1 MWREVRMSATD
12 TLIIEELRLE
22 ARKLKQQ
29 AEKALAQVNEDGF
42 FARIDPDANSLAVLV
57 KHLGNNLR
65 SRWTDFY
72 TTDGEKPDRHRDVEF
87 ELGPGDTRDSLMA
100 RWEAGWARFIDTFD
114 AMTPADL
121 ERTVMIRWEPHS
133 VPRAVLR
140 GLTHAAG
147 HVGQIVLLARHI
159 QGAEWRTLS
168 IPRGESEAFNAK
180 LREHFAPRGGSGAS
194 GA

>member
-1 MWREVRMSATD
+1 MWREVRMSA

-29 AEKALAQVNEDGF
+29 ADKALAQVDEDGF
-42 FARIDPDANSLAVLV
+42 FARIDADANSLAVLV

-72 TTDGEKPDRHRDVEF
+72 TTDGEKPDRHRDAEF
-87 ELGPGDTRDSLMA
+87 ELGPDDTRDNLMA
-100 RWEAGWARFIDTFD
+100 RWETGWARFIDTVD

-121 ERTVMIRWEPHS
+121 DRTVQIRWEPHS
-133 VPRAVLR
+133 VPRAAIR

-147 HVGQIVLLARHI
+147 HVGQIVLLARHTKMRERFATGG
-159 QGAEWRTLS
+159 GA
-168 IPRGESEAFNAK
+168 
-180 LREHFAPRGGSGAS
+180 GA
-194 GA
+194 

>member
-1 MWREVRMSATD
+1 MWREVRMSA

-29 AEKALAQVNEDGF
+29 ADKALAQVDEDGF
-42 FARIDPDANSLAVLV
+42 FARIDADANSLAVLV

-72 TTDGEKPDRHRDVEF
+72 TTDGEKPDRHRDAEF
-87 ELGPGDTRDSLMA
+87 ELGPDDTRDNLMA
-100 RWEAGWARFIDTFD
+100 RWETGWARFIDTVD

-121 ERTVMIRWEPHS
+121 DRTVRIRWEPHS
-133 VPRAVLR
+133 VPRAAIR

-147 HVGQIVLLARHI
+147 HVGQIVLLARHTR
-159 QGAEWRTLS
+159 GAQWQTLS
-168 IPRGESEAFNAK
+168 VPRGESEAFNAK
-180 LREHFAPRGGSGAS
+180 MRERFATGGGA